1 MVGDDLRVSRRQF
14 IGICGVTPL
23 SGCASVFGQSS
34 KEAEWA
40 TIQRDPGHT
49 GYVPDGD
56 PPERGLV
63 VGWDFETDHDELLY
77 RPPVFTDGTLFTAS
91 PTVLYAIDAE
101 EGSVRWTRSRTG
113 TDADGEEA
121 PFGVGEVVCG
131 PGYVAA
137 SWTMGRENDRLTAH
151 DAKTGE
157 RRWELEVNTS
167 VGAVL
172 PVEDT
177 LYVVATTTESQQ
189 LLALDPATGESRWG
203 QSVDVASQPPLAY
216 ADGTLFSAA
225 YRDIEESF
233 TGWWNLQAFDAN
245 SGERQWSHRVKGYQ
259 VGARSDIE
267 RLFGIGAGGR
277 PNLTVAD
284 GRVYFGTGP
293 HKLFALDATDGSELW
308 SYRLEGG
315 RTDTGHAPVVDDD
328 TLYLANLS
336 NVTALDVETGEKRW
350 QYEEA
355 RISFDGYPEWYPVLI
370 GNTLLVPEQVTWL
383 ALDANTGEKV
393 YRHGPYVDGLIGVAP
408 LVVDGVMYAAFSDSV
423 YAVGESW

>member
-1 MVGDDLRVSRRQF
+1 MVGGDLRFSRRQF
-14 IGICGVTPL
+14 IAVFGATPFG
-23 SGCASVFGQSS
+23 GCASALGPSTDGP
-34 KEAEWA
+34 EWA

-56 PPERGLV
+56 LPERGLV
-63 VGWDFETDHDELLY
+63 AGWDFETDHDELLY

-91 PTVLYAIDAE
+91 STVLYAIDAE

-113 TDADGEEA
+113 TDADGEEV
-121 PFGVGEVVCG
+121 PFGVGEIVCG
-131 PGYVAA
+131 RDSVFV
-137 SWTMGRENDRLTAH
+137 SWTMFRENDRLTAH

-157 RRWELEVNTS
+157 RRWELEANTT

-172 PVEDT
+172 PVGDT
-177 LYVVATTTESQQ
+177 FYVVTTMPEGQQ
-189 LLALDPATGESRWG
+189 LLALDLATSESRWS
-203 QSVDVASQPPLAY
+203 QSVDVASKPPLAY

-233 TGWWNLQAFDAN
+233 MGWWHIRAFDA
-245 SGERQWSHRVKGYQ
+245 STGERRWSHRVKGYQ
-259 VGARSDIE
+259 VGAQSDVE

-293 HKLFALDATDGSELW
+293 HKLFALDVADGSELW
-308 SYRLEGG
+308 SYSLEGG

-355 RISFDGYPEWYPVLI
+355 RISFDGYPEWYPVLV
-370 GNTLLVPEQVTWL
+370 GDTLLVPEQVTWL

-393 YRHGPYVDGLIGVAP
+393 YRHGPYVDGLVGVAP
-408 LVVDGVMYAAFSDSV
+408 LVVDGVMYAAFGDSV